1 MLFVHG
7 QGYLGDLT
15 TLNVLSFTFN
25 TTTAAGAPIALVG
38 GAVSVYRAGVTA
50 ESTAGV
56 TLTVDFDAVTGLNH
70 VLITP
75 ASDLLFYLI
84 ANDYSVVLT
93 AGTVDGQS
101 VVGTTL
107 VSFSIANRNLTVG
120 GVDLTPVTDTLD
132 AVTAT
137 LASLTQ
143 TLTLLSDSLLVGR
156 RVYRSR
162 GRVVFPVRTGLQ
174 KSS

>member
-15 TLNVLSFTFN
+15 TLNAINFTFN

-38 GAVSVYRAGVTA
+38 GTVSVYRAGVTA

-56 TLTVDFDAVTGLNH
+56 TLTVDFDGVTGLNH
-70 VLITP
+70 VQITP

-107 VSFSIANRNLTVG
+107 ASFSIANRNLTLG
-120 GVDLTPVTDTLD
+120 GVDLTPVTN
-132 AVTAT
+132 T

-162 GRVVFPVRTGLQ
+162 GRVVFPMRTGLQ